1 MKTPRRYALGL
12 KKVIT
17 PAVEAAAHTPDGLR
31 LYRKYR
37 HYTMSGPWNFMANLE
52 VEGDLVE
59 CGTWRGGM
67 IAALAELLGRHAVL
81 FDSFEG
87 LPEAQPIDGQAA
99 LVYQENTEGNC
110 TAAERDA
117 VEAMSLTGV
126 DYEIRNGWFAD
137 TVPAYAAEQPSLAC
151 LRLDGDWYDSILI
164 CLEHLYPR
172 VVPGGLV
179 LIHDYGYWDGCTRA
193 VHDYLSRSQA
203 VEDIGRL
210 TTTTGL
216 AYLRKR

>member
-1 MKTPRRYALGL
+1 MLR
-12 KKVIT
+12 KVIAT
-17 PAVEAAAHTPDGLR
+17 AAVTAHTADRLR

-37 HYTMSGPWNFMANLE
+37 DYTMSPFWDFMVNLHVAGGVE

-59 CGTWRGGM
+59 CGTWKGGM
-67 IAALAELLGRHAVL
+67 IAAIAEMLGRRAVL

-87 LPEAQPIDGQAA
+87 LPAVQPIDGQAA
-99 LVYQENTEGNC
+99 ITWQSNTKYNA

-117 VEAMSLTGV
+117 VEAMSFTGV
-126 DYEIRNGWFAD
+126 DYEIRKGWFAD
-137 TVPAYAAEQPSLAC
+137 TVPVYAAEKPSLAF
-151 LRLDGDWYDSILI
+151 LRLDGDWYDSILL
-164 CLEHLYPR
+164 CLEYLYPL

-193 VHDYLSRSQA
+193 VHDYLSRSQVA
-203 VEDIGRL
+203 EDIGRPP
-210 TTTTGL
+210 TRTGL